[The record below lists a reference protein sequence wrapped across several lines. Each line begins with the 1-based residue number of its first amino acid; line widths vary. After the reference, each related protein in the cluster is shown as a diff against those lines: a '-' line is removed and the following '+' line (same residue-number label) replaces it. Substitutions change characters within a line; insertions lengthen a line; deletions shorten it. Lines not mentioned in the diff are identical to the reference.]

1 MHGQSFDTLYK
12 KCKKQKGAGVFFR
25 RQAPI
30 ASVLKQNRCGI
41 ENKGIDGFM
50 LYTQGGMAQGLL
62 KNRGM
67 AGFFLQAARARKAK
81 H

>member
-41 ENKGIDGFM
+41 ENKGTDGFM
-50 LYTQGGMAQGLL
+50 LCTHG
-62 KNRGM
+62 
-67 AGFFLQAARARKAK
+67 ARPA
-81 H
+81 